1 MGVELHSVWKTK
13 FFVSGQG
20 KPGHMQSRK
29 LLLKFSMPR
38 TTPKS
43 TSAACATR
51 PWEEL
56 RWAPAD
62 DTNAGEQTCLPA
74 KNKQRFHSFGN
85 ISGTV
90 RSSGFLSASVKR
102 RLFIHAYLGD
112 FHLLYC
118 SLSTKR
124 KLKSHRNNEWCKVSW
139 MPGEKHAFPNNPHT
153 PRRSLD
159 LWEMSSSSLAT
170 GSSSFTGGGTQHS
183 SAFHPGIFF
192 LPLSKQTSSMYQS
205 TSQRSY

>member
-1 MGVELHSVWKTK
+1 MGS
-13 FFVSGQG
+13 
-20 KPGHMQSRK
+20 SRWHECRRAN
-29 LLLKFSMPR
+29 L
-38 TTPKS
+38 
-43 TSAACATR
+43 A
-51 PWEEL
+51 
-56 RWAPAD
+56 
-62 DTNAGEQTCLPA
+62 CLPKTSRGFTA
-74 KNKQRFHSFGN
+74 LVTFLGQSGAQDSYQHPSKGSYSFMLILE
-85 ISGTV
+85 ISIY
-90 RSSGFLSASVKR
+90 S
-102 RLFIHAYLGD
+102 I
-112 FHLLYC
+112 YC

-153 PRRSLD
+153 PRGSLD
-159 LWEMSSSSLAT
+159 LWEMSSSSLVT

>member
-1 MGVELHSVWKTK
+1 M
-13 FFVSGQG
+13 SGRQRFSFLDKENQVTCSPINYFSSFQCPEQLLNPPVQLVLPDLG
-20 KPGHMQSRK
+20 RNWDGFQQMTRMQESKPG
-29 LLLKFSMPR
+29 
-38 TTPKS
+38 
-43 TSAACATR
+43 
-51 PWEEL
+51 
-56 RWAPAD
+56 
-62 DTNAGEQTCLPA
+62 LPA

-90 RSSGFLSASVKR
+90 RSLGFLSASVKR

-124 KLKSHRNNEWCKVSW
+124 KLKSHRNNERCKVSW

-159 LWEMSSSSLAT
+159 LWEMSSSSLVT

-205 TSQRSY
+205 TSQRSC

>member
-1 MGVELHSVWKTK
+1 MQES
-13 FFVSGQG
+13 
-20 KPGHMQSRK
+20 KPG
-29 LLLKFSMPR
+29 
-38 TTPKS
+38 
-43 TSAACATR
+43 
-51 PWEEL
+51 
-56 RWAPAD
+56 
-62 DTNAGEQTCLPA
+62 LPA

-124 KLKSHRNNEWCKVSW
+124 KLKSHRNNERCKVSW

-153 PRRSLD
+153 PRGSLD
-159 LWEMSSSSLAT
+159 LWEMSSSSLVT

>member
-1 MGVELHSVWKTK
+1 MSGRQSFSFLDKENQVTCSPINYFSSFQCPEQLLNPPVQLVLPDLGRNWDGLQQKTRMQE
-13 FFVSGQG
+13 S
-20 KPGHMQSRK
+20 KPG
-29 LLLKFSMPR
+29 
-38 TTPKS
+38 
-43 TSAACATR
+43 
-51 PWEEL
+51 
-56 RWAPAD
+56 
-62 DTNAGEQTCLPA
+62 LPA

-124 KLKSHRNNEWCKVSW
+124 KLKSHRNNERCKVSW

-159 LWEMSSSSLAT
+159 LWEMSSSSLVT
-170 GSSSFTGGGTQHS
+170 GSSSFTGEGTQHS

>member
-1 MGVELHSVWKTK
+1 M
-13 FFVSGQG
+13 SGRQSFSFLDKENQVTCSPVNYFSSFQCPEQLLNPPVQLVLPDLG
-20 KPGHMQSRK
+20 RNWDGLQQMTRMQESKPG
-29 LLLKFSMPR
+29 
-38 TTPKS
+38 
-43 TSAACATR
+43 
-51 PWEEL
+51 
-56 RWAPAD
+56 
-62 DTNAGEQTCLPA
+62 LPA

-124 KLKSHRNNEWCKVSW
+124 KLKSHRNNERCKVSW

-153 PRRSLD
+153 PRGSLD